1 VAANE
6 RSLSPVRRF
15 VLIGQTASA
24 SGDFSLEDLPST
36 SGRLDVLLRSIRA
49 ALLVSH
55 GLRRGVQVYL
65 VLRGGVTASRILR
78 IDGRT
83 AKFLRPDERS
93 LATLLKKTLLA
104 LPTPGATFTEVRPG
118 LELCAGD
125 VGEILSEVGSTPCFV
140 LDEAAGDIREQAIA
154 SDDAWFFI
162 GDHLGFDVVTLALL
176 ERHGCTRVSVGP
188 VSLHSDDVV
197 ALVSNELDRRFTQHD
212 AERS

>member
-1 VAANE
+1 MTALTEPA
-6 RSLSPVRRF
+6 VRRF

-36 SGRLDVLLRSIRA
+36 SGRLDVLLRAARA

-55 GLRRGVQVYL
+55 GLRRDVEVWL
-65 VLRGGVTASRILR
+65 VLRGGVTAPRTLR

-93 LATLLKKTLLA
+93 LATLVKKTLQA
-104 LPTPGATFTEVRPG
+104 LPAPDSTFTEVRPG
-118 LELCAGD
+118 LELRTGD
-125 VGEILSEVGSTPCFV
+125 VTEILAEVGETACFV
-140 LDEAAGDIREQAIA
+140 LDEGGGDLRTATLA
-154 SDDAWFFI
+154 TDDAWFFI
-162 GDHLGFDVVTLALL
+162 GDHLGFDVVSLALL

-197 ALVSNELDRRFTQHD
+197 ALVTNELDRRFAPH
-212 AERS
+212 A